1 MFADLHIHSSFT
13 DGTLSPVEVIEKASN
28 QGITL
33 ISITDHNSIDS
44 YIETENLINPYG
56 VKIIKGVE
64 VTSVMDDMEYHVLA
78 YGFDMQNN
86 ALNELFQYN
95 RNININMGVNL
106 IGKIATDYPSVSLK
120 EFSTYERDR
129 RNGGW
134 DGIDYL
140 RSKGLVTD
148 WQSYSEL
155 VRKYTSPLEKDFL
168 HPEEVIKTIHDA
180 EGYAV
185 LAHLCHHIEPNTKDY
200 EKKAFKFFNMGIDGF
215 ECYYP
220 LNSSELTQY
229 LVGFCHEH
237 DLMITAGS
245 DDHGGFIGATDDV
258 YYIGAVRVRIE
269 QLKLKN
275 LIDGSK

>member
-1 MFADLHIHSSFT
+1 MYADLHIHSWFT
-13 DGTLSPVEVIEKASN
+13 DGTLSPIEVTEKARN
-28 QGITL
+28 QDITL
-33 ISITDHNSIDS
+33 ISICDHNSIDS
-44 YIETENLINPYG
+44 YTETENLINSCD

-64 VTSVMDDMEYHVLA
+64 VTSAMDDMEYHVLA
-78 YGFDMQNN
+78 YGFDMQNK

-95 RNININMGVNL
+95 RNVNIDMGTNL
-106 IGKIATDYPSVSLK
+106 IGKIAMDYPSVSLK

-134 DGIDYL
+134 DSIDYL

-148 WQSYSEL
+148 WQSYSQF
-155 VRKYTSPLEKDFL
+155 VRNYASPLEKDFL

-180 EGYAV
+180 EGYAI
-185 LAHLCHHIEPNTKDY
+185 LAHLCHHIEPNTSDH
-200 EKKAFKFFNMGIDGF
+200 EKKAIRFFNMGIDGF
-215 ECYYP
+215 ECFYP
-220 LNSSELTQY
+220 LNSSELTEY

-245 DDHGGFIGATDDV
+245 DDHGGFIGAPEDV
-258 YYIGAVRVRIE
+258 YHIGAVRVRIE

-275 LIDGSK
+275 LIDSSK